1 MRYKPLKNYLLH
13 TSYLY
18 EVDDK
23 WAVKPTMILRGGQNI
38 PAQFEISSTIT
49 WNNRFWGTALFRTG
63 GIFGMGLGSEV
74 HDGIIF
80 NYSYSIINNVFLNSF
95 GSHQLSL
102 GIKLFSFL
110 KKEKTQD

>member
-1 MRYKPLKNYLLH
+1 
-13 TSYLY
+13 
-18 EVDDK
+18 
-23 WAVKPTMILRGGQNI
+23 
-38 PAQFEISSTIT
+38 
-49 WNNRFWGTALFRTG
+49 
-63 GIFGMGLGSEV
+63 MGLGSEV